1 MTSLDQRICSRT
13 GLALVAGPVS
23 ALRIAR
29 ESYGPLNPIPR
40 PHGESPEAWSRY
52 DTPGRTI
59 YACADR
65 VTAYMELLAPYR
77 TDVTA
82 ERRALQPI
90 ADAMGKDLD
99 SLWHDIVA
107 EWDEA
112 GTMKAS
118 WLPRAFREGR
128 KLYTITLPSGW
139 WIDVTATETIAAL
152 GDLLPHAWPTTGG
165 FLEEPLTLA
174 HLTGDDRVLTTAIA
188 TALRDEVML
197 DDDTLPLGIRFLSKH
212 GHPAQGTGTCWAY
225 WMRHVDR
232 GLEEPTTVA
241 HRTEIREDD
250 ADLIAVQK
258 YCKIKSR

>member
-29 ESYGPLNPIPR
+29 ESYGPLNPISR

-52 DTPGRTI
+52 DTPDRTI
-59 YACADR
+59 YACADP

-107 EWDEA
+107 EIA
-112 GTMKAS
+112 GRTAEQEIKEFALAAS
-118 WLPRAFREGR
+118 G
-128 KLYTITLPSGW
+128 I
-139 WIDVTATETIAAL
+139 
-152 GDLLPHAWPTTGG
+152 GG
-165 FLEEPLTLA
+165 LMA
-174 HLTGDDRVLTTAIA
+174 C
-188 TALRDEVML
+188 
-197 DDDTLPLGIRFLSKH
+197 GI
-212 GHPAQGTGTCWAY
+212 
-225 WMRHVDR
+225 
-232 GLEEPTTVA
+232 
-241 HRTEIREDD
+241 
-250 ADLIAVQK
+250 
-258 YCKIKSR
+258 